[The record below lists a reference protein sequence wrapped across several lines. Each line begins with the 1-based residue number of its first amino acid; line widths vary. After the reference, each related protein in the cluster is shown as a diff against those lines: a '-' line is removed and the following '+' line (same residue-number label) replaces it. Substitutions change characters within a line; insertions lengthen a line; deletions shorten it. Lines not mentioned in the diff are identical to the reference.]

1 MRITFICDEKEIAE
15 MVEDIMC
22 AMEYREETG
31 TPNFEL
37 IAQNL
42 IKAGYRKVLKYGDTV

>member
-1 MRITFICDEKEIAE
+1 MQTTFIWEEKEFAE
-15 MVEDIMC
+15 MVEAVMC
-22 AMEYREETG
+22 AMEYREDTG

-42 IKAGYRKVLKYGDTV
+42 IKAGYRKVLNYGDTV